1 MLAGIASSSA
11 SAPPLTTRV
20 LMPGDEAA
28 LDDFLGFHFATSMIL
43 RANAHA
49 AGIVDQ
55 GQPFQ
60 GTYAAAFDR
69 ATMVA
74 VAAHFWN
81 GVVAVQ
87 APRSLASVVRAT
99 IAASK
104 RNVTGF
110 VGPWNQIEAAVT
122 AAGKS
127 QRRKLA
133 GTPKVVMA
141 IDMVNL
147 RVPAPLLQGK
157 IRYRVL
163 TAKDHGWASGWRT
176 ASFIE
181 SFGAKNT
188 PDLRDSVAKETEGLI
203 ERGQLFT
210 VETDRPIAIGV
221 IDARLSGIVQLDGVW
236 TPAAHR
242 GTGPEAAA
250 VAGALQ
256 SLKDQGVTRAILLT
270 PKSQANAHK
279 LFRALG
285 FVAIADYGLM
295 LYVD

>member
-11 SAPPLTTRV
+11 SAPPLATRV
-20 LMPGDEAA
+20 LGAGDEAA
-28 LDDFLGFHFATSMIL
+28 LDEFLNHHFATSMIL
-43 RANAHA
+43 RANARS
-49 AGIVDQ
+49 AGLVDH
-55 GQPFQ
+55 GATFQ

-69 ATMVA
+69 ATIVG

-87 APRSLASVVRAT
+87 APRALANVVRAA

-104 RNVTGF
+104 RTVTGF
-110 VGPWNQIEAAVT
+110 VGPWGQIEAAVT

-127 QRRKLA
+127 QRKKLSGA
-133 GTPKVVMA
+133 PKTVMA

-147 RVPAPLLQGK
+147 RIPAPLLEGK

-176 ASFIE
+176 ANFIE
-181 SFGAKNT
+181 AFTAKNT
-188 PDLRDSVAKETEGLI
+188 PELRESVAKETEGLI
-203 ERGQLFT
+203 ERGQIFT
-210 VETDRPIAIGV
+210 VETDRPLAIGV
-221 IDARLSGIVQLDGVW
+221 FDARLPGIVQIDSVW

-242 GTGPEAAA
+242 GAGPEAAV
-250 VAGALQ
+250 VAGALH
-256 SLKDQGVTRAILLT
+256 SVKDQGVTRAILLS
-270 PKSQANAHK
+270 PRSQANAHK